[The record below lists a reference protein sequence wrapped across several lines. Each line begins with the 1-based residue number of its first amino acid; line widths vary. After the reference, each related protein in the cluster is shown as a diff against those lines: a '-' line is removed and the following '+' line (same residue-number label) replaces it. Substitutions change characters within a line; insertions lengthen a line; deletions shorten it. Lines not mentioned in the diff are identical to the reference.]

1 MIPPG
6 RCAPDPLSLLGC
18 DLLPSQAR
26 LALQALEAYVVG
38 CGERGRLAPVGGGSE
53 AERSHV
59 LILPRSRSRLE
70 PDSAALRAELA
81 RVKAAEQKHDQHMRS
96 ALKGL
101 FG

>member
-1 MIPPG
+1 MG
-6 RCAPDPLSLLGC
+6 DT
-18 DLLPSQAR
+18 SQAR